1 MFGRTA
7 GAIRQQRMS
16 AIAAATEVAT
26 GRRPALPD
34 SREKFRL
41 SLKHRP
47 ANRR

>member
-1 MFGRTA
+1 MFSRTA

-16 AIAAATEVAT
+16 AIAAVTEFAT

-34 SREKFRL
+34 SREKLRS
-41 SLKHRP
+41 SLEHRP